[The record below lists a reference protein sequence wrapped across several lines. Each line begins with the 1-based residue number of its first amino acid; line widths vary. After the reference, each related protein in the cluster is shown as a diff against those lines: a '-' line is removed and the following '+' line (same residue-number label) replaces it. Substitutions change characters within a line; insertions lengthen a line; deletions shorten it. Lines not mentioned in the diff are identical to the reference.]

1 MYQEVKN
8 LEIPI
13 STTHRSLTNT
23 PKMTNFTCNPGISL
37 SIPGLYSCI
46 GNTGPYNI
54 SIPGYASSGQTDPKK
69 TGQAV
74 MDAMIA
80 CCPSSIVTP
89 YGTDDIE
96 PCYSWCS
103 NVDLQHALETS
114 WCLGNYT
121 EARPDSFF
129 AGLGCDTRESGAT
142 ILGRTGSW
150 GGLVV
155 LGLVVSTA
163 ATMM

>member
-1 MYQEVKN
+1 M
-8 LEIPI
+8 
-13 STTHRSLTNT
+13 
-23 PKMTNFTCNPGISL
+23 
-37 SIPGLYSCI
+37 YSCV
-46 GNTGPYNI
+46 GNTGPYNT
-54 SIPGYASSGQTDPKK
+54 SIPGYPSSGNSDPKK

-74 MDAMIA
+74 RDAMIA
-80 CCPSSIVTP
+80 CCSSSGISP
-89 YGTDDIE
+89 YGTDGIE

-103 NVDLQHALETS
+103 SPTPQETLKTR

-129 AGLGCDTRESGAT
+129 AGLVCDTRESGAT
-142 ILGRTGSW
+142 VLGRTSGW

-155 LGLVVSTA
+155 LGLVVSAA